1 MGYSID
7 VKEKA
12 FQAYVQGASF
22 DEISEETGVNKKT
35 LLRWKK
41 NEGWS
46 VRREKILEETQKK
59 NDAKQVEMLTELHSK
74 TVELL
79 RQTYDELNEV
89 VVFRT
94 KEGAVA
100 AYIQLT
106 NMILKLQPPEKKL
119 KIDDVLQKVL
129 KVLFDHPKVG
139 LVMDKYK
146 DDIIDRINKEIGSE
160 N

>member
-1 MGYSID
+1 MSYAID

-12 FQAYVQGASF
+12 FQLYVQHASF
-22 DEISEETGVNKKT
+22 DEISEETNVNKKT

-41 NEGWS
+41 NEGWEP
-46 VRREKILEETQKK
+46 RRAKILEEMQKK
-59 NDAKQVEMLTELHSK
+59 NDAKQVKLLTELHSK

-79 RQTYDELNEV
+79 RQTYGELKEAVNY
-89 VVFRT
+89 RT
-94 KEGAVA
+94 AEGAVA

-106 NMILKLQPPEKKL
+106 NMILKLQPPEKEL

-146 DDIIDRINKEIGSE
+146 DDIIDKINKEIGSE

>member
-12 FQAYVQGASF
+12 FQLYVHGASF

-46 VRREKILEETQKK
+46 VRREKILEEMQKK
-59 NDAKQVEMLTELHSK
+59 SDAKQVELLTELHSK

-79 RQTYDELNEV
+79 RQTYDELKEAV
-89 VVFRT
+89 SYRT
-94 KEGAVA
+94 TEGAVA

-106 NMILKLQPPEKKL
+106 NMILKLQPPGKEL

-129 KVLFDHPKVG
+129 KVLFDHPKIG

-146 DDIIDRINKEIGSE
+146 DDIIDKINKEIGSE

>member
-41 NEGWS
+41 NEGWGI
-46 VRREKILEETQKK
+46 RREKILEETQKK
-59 NDAKQVEMLTELHSK
+59 NDAKQVKLLTELHSK

-79 RQTYDELNEV
+79 RQTYGELKEAVNY
-89 VVFRT
+89 RT
-94 KEGAVA
+94 AEGAVA

-106 NMILKLQPPEKKL
+106 NMILKLQPPEKEL

-146 DDIIDRINKEIGSE
+146 DDIIDKINKEIGSE

>member
-59 NDAKQVEMLTELHSK
+59 NDAKQVELLTELHSK

>member
-12 FQAYVQGASF
+12 FQLYVHGASF

-46 VRREKILEETQKK
+46 VRRGKILEETQKK
-59 NDAKQVEMLTELHSK
+59 NDAEQVELMADLCSK
-74 TVELL
+74 TKELL
-79 RQTYDELNEV
+79 LQTYDELKEAV
-89 VVFRT
+89 KYRT
-94 KEGAVA
+94 AEGAVA

-106 NMILKLQPPEKKL
+106 NMILRLQPPDKEL

-129 KVLFDHPKVG
+129 KVLFDHPKIG

-146 DDIIDRINKEIGSE
+146 EDIIDKINKEIGSE